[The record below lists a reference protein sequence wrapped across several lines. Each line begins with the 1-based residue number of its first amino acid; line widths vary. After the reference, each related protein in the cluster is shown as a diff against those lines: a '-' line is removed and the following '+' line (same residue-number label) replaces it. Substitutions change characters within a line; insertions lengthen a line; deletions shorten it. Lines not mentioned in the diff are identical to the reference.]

1 MGEITCSFGCA
12 AGHFVASRTDGMCS
26 ADGGATTASYS
37 GQSITCTQCE
47 AIEHCGGQVTCSSLN
62 DEICAACEA
71 GWAGQQC
78 QARGRSPAHNLLW
91 MFTYASCLTS

>member
-71 GWAGQQC
+71 GWAGHQC
-78 QARGRSPAHNLLW
+78 QVCCSPQTKLNRMITHSSRLAP
-91 MFTYASCLTS
+91 